1 MAIRTILIDDH
12 RLFRL
17 GLRSLLK
24 TNEGIDV
31 IGEAANG
38 REGVELTRKLLPQ
51 LVIVDPSMPDLNGI
65 DAAAKIKHD
74 LPRIKIIALSMHS
87 DRRFVSSMLAAGTS
101 GYLLK
106 TCDESETPPRHHRRH
121 VRKNLPHPRRVRH
134 GRRRTDP
141 SAPRRRRRYH
151 RFPFRSRAR
160 NPPAPLRGQ
169 EHKEIG
175 THLNVSARTI
185 DSHRQHIMAKL
196 DIYTVAELTK
206 YAVKCGLT
214 PL

>member
-1 MAIRTILIDDH
+1 MTITDFSALACA
-12 RLFRL
+12 
-17 GLRSLLK
+17 SLLK

-106 TCDESETPPRHHRRH
+106 TCDESESPPRHHRRH

-151 RFPFRSRAR
+151 RFPFRSRAQILQLLSEGKSQGDR
-160 NPPAPLRGQ
+160 HAPQRQ
-169 EHKEIG
+169 
-175 THLNVSARTI
+175 ARTI